1 MQRELA
7 QVTALRALAWLA
19 AQDALFE
26 GFLAQSGADAAQL
39 RAEAQNAAMQCAV
52 LDYILLDDTW
62 VIDCAAALGVVPED
76 LPMARAVLGGGDQMH
91 WT

>member
-19 AQDALFE
+19 GQDALFE

-39 RAEAQNAAMQCAV
+39 RAEAQNPAILRAV
-52 LDYILLDDTW
+52 LDHILLDDAW
-62 VIDCAAALGVVPED
+62 VIECAGALGIAPED
-76 LPMARAVLGGGDQMH
+76 LPMARAVLGGGDRMH